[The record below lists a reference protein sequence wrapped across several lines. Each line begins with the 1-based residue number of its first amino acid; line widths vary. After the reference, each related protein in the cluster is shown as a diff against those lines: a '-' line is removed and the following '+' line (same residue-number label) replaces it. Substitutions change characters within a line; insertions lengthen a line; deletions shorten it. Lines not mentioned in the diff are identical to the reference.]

1 MNRNFI
7 VNSNYLLR
15 KILNNENQIDIIK
28 DMIESILSIKIDSIS
43 LNPYLTKKQKY
54 LPKEE
59 NFGIVDVRILTTEN
73 EEMNVGIQFI
83 DGKYIQTKMLMYYSQ
98 IHLNQIEYEDNREF
112 AKTVTINI
120 LDFSYYKTSSYLKKL
135 ILKSKEE
142 GTIQTQEMEMY
153 VIELPKFL
161 MLRNNLNKKEQ
172 WILYLKGCDNDMLN
186 MLRKENEYIA
196 KLDDLINIYWN
207 EEYMY

>member
-7 VNSNYLLR
+7 INSNYLLR
-15 KILNNENQIDIIK
+15 KILNNENQLDIIK
-28 DMIESILSIKIDSIS
+28 DMIESILGINIESIS

-59 NFGIVDVRILTTEN
+59 NFGIVDVRILTNEN
-73 EEMNVGIQFI
+73 EQMNVGIQFI
-83 DGKYIQTKMLMYYSQ
+83 DGKYVQTKMLMYYSQ
-98 IHLNQIEYEDNREF
+98 IHLNQLEYEDNREF
-112 AKTVTINI
+112 TKTVTINI

-172 WILYLKGCDNDMLN
+172 WILYFKGCDNDILSMLKKQN
-186 MLRKENEYIA
+186 NYIA
-196 KLDDLINIYWN
+196 KLDNLINIYWN